1 MKSSE
6 TRNRRNPLFTRLRNR
21 QRELTRHGN
30 DWLRR
35 YPRVHRVLDAT
46 GCLKGGAEFMARG
59 VAVGL
64 FVGLT
69 PTVGFQT
76 LLMIVGC
83 MIARGNFLAAF
94 VVSWVSNPFTMGP
107 LYWGFHILGET
118 LLRALPLSV
127 DSSPAWFMKGP
138 GEPMVFTIT
147 GSLLIA
153 VPAAAAG
160 YLVSQR
166 ISAAIAARRRQRGRR
181 SVAS

>member
-6 TRNRRNPLFTRLRNR
+6 SRNRRNPLFIRLRNR

-107 LYWGFHILGET
+107 LYWGCNILGKAV
-118 LLRALPLSV
+118 LRALPLRV
-127 DSSPAWFMKGP
+127 DSSPAWFMQ
-138 GEPMVFTIT
+138 EPVDEMVFTVM
-147 GSLLIA
+147 GSLLVA
-153 VPAAAAG
+153 VPAAAVG
-160 YLVSQR
+160 YLVSLR
-166 ISAAIAARRRQRGRR
+166 ISAAIAARRRQRARR
-181 SVAS
+181 SVVP

>member
-6 TRNRRNPLFTRLRNR
+6 PRTRRSPLLARLSNR

-35 YPRVHRVLDAT
+35 YPRVYRVLDAT
-46 GCLKGGAEFMARG
+46 GCLKGGAVFMARG

-76 LLMIVGC
+76 VLMIIGC

-107 LYWGFHILGET
+107 LYWGWNMLGKT
-118 LLRALPLSV
+118 VLRALPLRV
-127 DSSPAWFMKGP
+127 DSSPAWFMQGP
-138 GEPMVFTIT
+138 GDQMVFTIT
-147 GSLLIA
+147 GSLLMA
-153 VPAAAAG
+153 VPAAVAG

-181 SVAS
+181 SVAQ